1 MRQALLAGLT
11 LIQLF
16 AGASTGQAEEWS
28 RVRRVID
35 GDTLE
40 TTRAQRVR
48 LVGVDAPEYRPWEGV
63 VEPYGKE
70 AGVFMRRHLTGRSV
84 RLVRDRSDRDR
95 YGRLLRY
102 VYTEDGEMVNARL
115 VREGL
120 AEVKAYP
127 PDTARQNELMQA
139 QAEARSSRRG
149 LWSDA
154 KTRKQR
160 R

>member
-70 AGVFMRRHLTGRSV
+70 AGAFMRRHLTGRSV